1 MHFKI
6 RKIRLNLSSIFP
18 KYILKLYENASHML
32 SSHNDGY
39 VCGCRSFCLLPE
51 TEQLPCEGLDFT
63 SPTFTVFY
71 QLNTQLDPQINGEV
85 GRRGRTDRG
94 KRAVSRSDLE
104 SKRSKAT

>member
-1 MHFKI
+1 
-6 RKIRLNLSSIFP
+6 
-18 KYILKLYENASHML
+18 ML

-39 VCGCRSFCLLPE
+39 VCGGRSFCLLPE